1 MIGIVVAMK
10 QEILNYLNNFN
21 KVENKY
27 FELYQK
33 DNIILI
39 ISSVGKVNASI
50 ATSYL
55 INNYDIEYIINIGI
69 AGGNTDANINDIYLI
84 DKLYYHDFD
93 LTVFNYELGEVPHLF
108 KYLETNKKL
117 YKNLL
122 NKYPL
127 KNCASGDVFLTKKP
141 KVDVSCFDME
151 SCSIA
156 HTCFVYKKDFIS
168 IKVISD
174 CLGKDQIKDYLTF
187 EKNASIKITSILEEV
202 LK

>member
-55 INNYDIEYIINIGI
+55 INNYDI
-69 AGGNTDANINDIYLI
+69 
-84 DKLYYHDFD
+84 
-93 LTVFNYELGEVPHLF
+93 
-108 KYLETNKKL
+108 
-117 YKNLL
+117 
-122 NKYPL
+122 
-127 KNCASGDVFLTKKP
+127 
-141 KVDVSCFDME
+141 
-151 SCSIA
+151 
-156 HTCFVYKKDFIS
+156 
-168 IKVISD
+168 
-174 CLGKDQIKDYLTF
+174 
-187 EKNASIKITSILEEV
+187 
-202 LK
+202 